1 MEKKITSEL
10 KKTLEEDRETYDKI
24 FTEFGL
30 SMKFGVYNNFGL
42 KKDVLKDLLMFYS
55 SDEKKLVT
63 LGEYVKRMKEGQ
75 SDIYY
80 AAGETYD
87 KIDKLPQVEKA
98 KEKYEILYL
107 KDAVDEF
114 VLRILDSYEEKK
126 FKSVTAA
133 DFSTVT
139 EEEQKALEEK
149 SKDYKL
155 SLIHI

>member
-1 MEKKITSEL
+1 
-10 KKTLEEDRETYDKI
+10 
-24 FTEFGL
+24 
-30 SMKFGVYNNFGL
+30 MKFGVYNNFGL

-114 VLRILDSYEEKK
+114 VPAYSRPVTRKRNSSPLRRLISRPLRKK
-126 FKSVTAA
+126 SRRRSKKRARTIRTCSSFSRKS
-133 DFSTVT
+133 
-139 EEEQKALEEK
+139 
-149 SKDYKL
+149 
-155 SLIHI
+155 